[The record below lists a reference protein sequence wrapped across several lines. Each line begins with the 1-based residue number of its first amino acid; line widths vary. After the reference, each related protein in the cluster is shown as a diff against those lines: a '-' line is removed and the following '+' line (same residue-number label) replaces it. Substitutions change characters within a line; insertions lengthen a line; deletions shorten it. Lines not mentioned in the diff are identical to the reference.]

1 MFGREREMAEAVLEA
16 ERGGVYVTF
25 GVAAPDGSRVEVRVA
40 DGRRRRRRRRSF
52 HYGMDVG
59 DDSGEEVEE
68 RGGNYTVGRGGH
80 VRGSF
85 GREREGGGLGF

>member
-1 MFGREREMAEAVLEA
+1 MFGREGEMPEAILEA
-16 ERGGVYVTF
+16 ERGGMYVTF

-40 DGRRRRRRRRSF
+40 DGRRMRRRSF
-52 HYGMDVG
+52 HYGMDAG

-68 RGGNYTVGRGGH
+68 RGGNDTVGRGGH

-85 GREREGGGLGF
+85 GRGREGGGLGF

>member
-1 MFGREREMAEAVLEA
+1 MFGREGEMPEAVLEA

-40 DGRRRRRRRRSF
+40 DGRRMRRRSF
-52 HYGMDVG
+52 HYGMDAG

-68 RGGNYTVGRGGH
+68 RGGH

-85 GREREGGGLGF
+85 GRGRGGGGLGF